1 MMKNSL
7 RNTVLLLGFAFF
19 STTLLASDGWLAYDS
34 QVKAVNTNG
43 NNNGTTVGV
52 VVEGGSGP
60 CNNAGKSGNLRG
72 WIGFQEQNGI
82 SKSALNRLYAM
93 ALTAQTTGK
102 KVRIYSYSNY
112 PDCNSA
118 ITMEMHD

>member
-34 QVKAVNTNG
+34 QIKAVNTNG
-43 NNNGTTVGV
+43 NNNGSTVGV

-60 CNNAGKSGNLRG
+60 CNNSGKSGNLRG
-72 WIGFQEQNGI
+72 WIHFQEQNGI
-82 SKSALNRLYAM
+82 SKSAFKSFICHGTDSTNHRQKGTHLQL
-93 ALTAQTTGK
+93 L
-102 KVRIYSYSNY
+102 
-112 PDCNSA
+112 
-118 ITMEMHD
+118 